1 MVDEKTLV
9 IVLGET
15 REHELTF
22 ENFKVNVLDVLKA
35 DLCVCIGIGDDY
47 DIRNPYYEQ
56 ACYRFTYPEPKDYGD
71 AFESAAAYILKGKE
85 KTETFNGEIL
95 DRRSWREFLK
105 IKDQWMGGVRDKMDE
120 QPGSGAILLFYR
132 WYLLKNLE
140 ECNLLSRYDYFV
152 ITRSDFV
159 YTLPHPPMDL
169 FEKEY
174 MWFPNAQNYGG
185 ITDRHA
191 ILPRRFVVSYLDM
204 LPKMMLTS
212 NEYYTKMT
220 VKTGWNL
227 EQFIKFH
234 LEQHQLLPFVRR
246 FPYIM
251 YTVRSYN
258 GKTRWSDGKW
268 SEELGCFI
276 KYPGEHWRGETIQK
290 EYKASNLSIREFYKV
305 AFRNI
310 LTEEHWPIAFSDQ
323 CPRQSRS

>member
-1 MVDEKTLV
+1 
-9 IVLGET
+9 
-15 REHELTF
+15 
-22 ENFKVNVLDVLKA
+22 
-35 DLCVCIGIGDDY
+35 
-47 DIRNPYYEQ
+47 
-56 ACYRFTYPEPKDYGD
+56 
-71 AFESAAAYILKGKE
+71 
-85 KTETFNGEIL
+85 
-95 DRRSWREFLK
+95 
-105 IKDQWMGGVRDKMDE
+105 
-120 QPGSGAILLFYR
+120 
-132 WYLLKNLE
+132 
-140 ECNLLSRYDYFV
+140 
-152 ITRSDFV
+152 
-159 YTLPHPPMDL
+159 
-169 FEKEY
+169 
-174 MWFPNAQNYGG
+174 
-185 ITDRHA
+185 
-191 ILPRRFVVSYLDM
+191 
-204 LPKMMLTS
+204 
-212 NEYYTKMT
+212 MT